1 MLFIAA
7 CADKPHS
14 LDARK
19 ENRPA
24 HLCYLNGLGGRAK
37 IAGAPLGLDRQTS
50 IDVKP
55 WRRGVN
61 QSRE

>member
-7 CADKPHS
+7 CADKPQS
-14 LDARK
+14 LNVRK

-24 HLCYLNGLGGRAK
+24 YLSYLKGLGGRAK

-50 IDVKP
+50 IGVKP
-55 WRRGVN
+55 WRRGVG
-61 QSRE
+61 QS

>member
-7 CADKPHS
+7 CAHKPQS
-14 LDARK
+14 LNVRN

-24 HLCYLNGLGGRAK
+24 YLSYVNGLGGRAK

-50 IDVKP
+50 IGVKP
-55 WRRGVN
+55 WRRGAG
-61 QSRE
+61 QS